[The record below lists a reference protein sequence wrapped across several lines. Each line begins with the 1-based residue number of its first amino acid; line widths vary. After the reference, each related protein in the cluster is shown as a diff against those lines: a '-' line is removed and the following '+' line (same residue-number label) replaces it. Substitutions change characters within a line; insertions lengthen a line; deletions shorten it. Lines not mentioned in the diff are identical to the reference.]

1 MDMITTVRTALGR
14 QEQIALAKELQNMLY
29 AYRGA
34 NLSFF
39 EIQQHMEE
47 QSDKQIQDSDLE
59 EAIGM
64 LVDENIMTYVNMT
77 KKYRIASNFS

>member
-1 MDMITTVRTALGR
+1 
-14 QEQIALAKELQNMLY
+14 
-29 AYRGA
+29 
-34 NLSFF
+34 
-39 EIQQHMEE
+39 MEE

>member
-1 MDMITTVRTALGR
+1 
-14 QEQIALAKELQNMLY
+14 MLY

-34 NLSFF
+34 HLTFF
-39 EIQQHMEE
+39 EIQQQMEQ
-47 QSDKQIQDSDLE
+47 QSDREIQDNDLE

>member
-1 MDMITTVRTALGR
+1 M
-14 QEQIALAKELQNMLY
+14 EQQSD
-29 AYRGA
+29 R
-34 NLSFF
+34 
-39 EIQQHMEE
+39 EIQ
-47 QSDKQIQDSDLE
+47 DNDLE